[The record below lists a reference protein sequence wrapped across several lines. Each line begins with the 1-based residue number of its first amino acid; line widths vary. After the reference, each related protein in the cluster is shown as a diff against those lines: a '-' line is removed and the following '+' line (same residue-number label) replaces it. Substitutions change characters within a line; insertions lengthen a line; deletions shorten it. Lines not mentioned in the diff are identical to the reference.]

1 MTRLSTFQHFNIGK
15 NFIILHNFKKPIA
28 HSIRLIY
35 KSNRIEMK
43 ALFITTLLIAGMLTT
58 YTQACTR
65 VVYLGKNGM
74 VVTGRT
80 MDWKEDLKSNIYVFP
95 RGIERAGADKGNTI
109 HWKSK
114 YGSVITAGYDIG
126 TSDGMNEKGLVA
138 NLLWLPETGY
148 PIRDQSKPGLAIT
161 AWVQYMLD
169 NFATVDEAVA
179 FIDENT
185 FQVVSDLM
193 PDGSRLATLHLSISD
208 ATGDCAIFEY
218 TGGKLTV
225 YHSKEYKV
233 MTNSPTYNKQL
244 ALNEYWKSIGGLS
257 FLPGTN
263 RPSDRFARASFYIN
277 ALPQT
282 DDVRI
287 AIASVFS
294 VIRNTSVPYGISTP
308 EFPEISTTQWRT
320 VSDSKNLL
328 YFFESSLTPNT
339 FWVNLRETD
348 LSEGAPVLKLSI
360 ANGETY
366 HGNATK
372 EFKPAQPFRF
382 MGVKG

>member
-1 MTRLSTFQHFNIGK
+1 M
-15 NFIILHNFKKPIA
+15 
-28 HSIRLIY
+28 
-35 KSNRIEMK
+35 
-43 ALFITTLLIAGMLTT
+43 
-58 YTQACTR
+58 CTR
-65 VVYLGKNGM
+65 VVYSGKNGM
-74 VVTGRT
+74 VATGRS
-80 MDWKEDLKSNIYVFP
+80 MDWKTEMHSNLWVFP
-95 RGIERAGADKGNTI
+95 KGMERNGETGANSLKWT
-109 HWKSK
+109 SK
-114 YGSVITAGYDIG
+114 YGSVV
-126 TSDGMNEKGLVA
+126 TSAFEIASTDGMNEKGLVA
-138 NLLWLPETGY
+138 NLLWLPETEY
-148 PIRDQSKPGLAIT
+148 PVRDQSKPGLAIT

-193 PDGSRLATLHLSISD
+193 PDGS
-208 ATGDCAIFEY
+208 
-218 TGGKLTV
+218 LTV

>member
-1 MTRLSTFQHFNIGK
+1 M
-15 NFIILHNFKKPIA
+15 
-28 HSIRLIY
+28 
-35 KSNRIEMK
+35 
-43 ALFITTLLIAGMLTT
+43 
-58 YTQACTR
+58 CTR
-65 VVYLGKNGM
+65 VVYSGKNGM
-74 VVTGRT
+74 VATGRS
-80 MDWKEDLKSNIYVFP
+80 MDWKTEMHSNLWVFP
-95 RGIERAGADKGNTI
+95 KGMERNGETGANSLKWT
-109 HWKSK
+109 SK
-114 YGSVITAGYDIG
+114 YGSVV
-126 TSDGMNEKGLVA
+126 TSAFEIASTDGMNEKGLVA
-138 NLLWLPETGY
+138 NLLWLPETEY
-148 PIRDQSKPGLAIT
+148 PVRDQSKPGLAIT

-169 NFATVDEAVA
+169 NFATVEEAVAYIDEAVT

-277 ALPQT
+277 ALPPT

-287 AIASVFS
+287 AVASVFS

>member
-1 MTRLSTFQHFNIGK
+1 MLESES
-15 NFIILHNFKKPIA
+15 A
-28 HSIRLIY
+28 
-35 KSNRIEMK
+35 SNRISTGTR
-43 ALFITTLLIAGMLTT
+43 ITIRIYPLNHRASATIGI
-58 YTQACTR
+58 YIRIPER
-65 VVYLGKNGM
+65 VARNSKQVLG
-74 VVTGRT
+74 T
-80 MDWKEDLKSNIYVFP
+80 
-95 RGIERAGADKGNTI
+95 
-109 HWKSK
+109 H
-114 YGSVITAGYDIG
+114 IG
-126 TSDGMNEKGLVA
+126 TGALDEFATGTRYIVGQFEVFQSDE
-138 NLLWLPETGY
+138 ETEY
-148 PIRDQSKPGLAIT
+148 PVRDQSKPGLAIT

>member
-1 MTRLSTFQHFNIGK
+1 M
-15 NFIILHNFKKPIA
+15 
-28 HSIRLIY
+28 
-35 KSNRIEMK
+35 
-43 ALFITTLLIAGMLTT
+43 
-58 YTQACTR
+58 CTR
-65 VVYLGKNGM
+65 VVYSGKNGM
-74 VVTGRT
+74 VVTGRS
-80 MDWKEDLKSNIYVFP
+80 MDWKTEMHSNLWVFP
-95 RGIERAGADKGNTI
+95 KGMERNGETGANSLQWT
-109 HWKSK
+109 SK
-114 YGSVITAGYDIG
+114 YGSVV
-126 TSDGMNEKGLVA
+126 TSAFEIASTDGMNEKGLVA
-138 NLLWLPETGY
+138 NLLWY
-148 PIRDQSKPGLAIT
+148 PVRDQSKPGLAIT

>member
-1 MTRLSTFQHFNIGK
+1 M
-15 NFIILHNFKKPIA
+15 
-28 HSIRLIY
+28 
-35 KSNRIEMK
+35 
-43 ALFITTLLIAGMLTT
+43 
-58 YTQACTR
+58 CTR
-65 VVYLGKNGM
+65 VVYSGKNGM
-74 VVTGRT
+74 VATGRSMERKT
-80 MDWKEDLKSNIYVFP
+80 EMHSNLWVFP
-95 RGIERAGADKGNTI
+95 KGMERNGETGTNSLKWT
-109 HWKSK
+109 SK
-114 YGSVITAGYDIG
+114 YGSVV
-126 TSDGMNEKGLVA
+126 TSAFEIASTDGMNEKGLVA
-138 NLLWLPETGY
+138 NLLWLPEAEY

-169 NFATVDEAVA
+169 NFATVGEAVA
-179 FIDENT
+179 AIDENT
-185 FQVVSDLM
+185 FQVVSDMM

-218 TGGKLTV
+218 IGGKLTV

-320 VSDSKNLL
+320 VSDSKDLL

-339 FWVNLRETD
+339 FWVNLREFD

-372 EFKPAQPFRF
+372 DFKPAQPFRF

>member
-1 MTRLSTFQHFNIGK
+1 M
-15 NFIILHNFKKPIA
+15 
-28 HSIRLIY
+28 
-35 KSNRIEMK
+35 
-43 ALFITTLLIAGMLTT
+43 
-58 YTQACTR
+58 CTR
-65 VVYLGKNGM
+65 VVYSGKNGM
-74 VVTGRT
+74 VVTGRS
-80 MDWKEDLKSNIYVFP
+80 MDWKTEMHSNLWVFP
-95 RGIERAGADKGNTI
+95 KGMERNGETGANSLQWT
-109 HWKSK
+109 SK
-114 YGSVITAGYDIG
+114 YGSVV
-126 TSDGMNEKGLVA
+126 TSAFEIASTDEVNEKGLVA
-138 NLLWLPETGY
+138 NLLWLPETEY
-148 PIRDQSKPGLAIT
+148 PVRDQSKPGLAIT

-169 NFATVDEAVA
+169 NVATVDEAVA

-339 FWVNLRETD
+339 F
-348 LSEGAPVLKLSI
+348 
-360 ANGETY
+360 
-366 HGNATK
+366 
-372 EFKPAQPFRF
+372 
-382 MGVKG
+382 

>member
-1 MTRLSTFQHFNIGK
+1 M
-15 NFIILHNFKKPIA
+15 
-28 HSIRLIY
+28 
-35 KSNRIEMK
+35 
-43 ALFITTLLIAGMLTT
+43 
-58 YTQACTR
+58 CTR
-65 VVYLGKNGM
+65 VVYSGKNGM
-74 VVTGRT
+74 VVTGRS
-80 MDWKEDLKSNIYVFP
+80 MDWKTEMHSNLWVFP
-95 RGIERAGADKGNTI
+95 KGMERNGETGANSLQWT
-109 HWKSK
+109 SK
-114 YGSVITAGYDIG
+114 YGSVV
-126 TSDGMNEKGLVA
+126 TSAFEIASTDGMNEKGLVA
-138 NLLWLPETGY
+138 NLLWLPETEY
-148 PIRDQSKPGLAIT
+148 PVRDQSKPGLAIT

-372 EFKPAQPFRF
+372 EYKPAQPFRF